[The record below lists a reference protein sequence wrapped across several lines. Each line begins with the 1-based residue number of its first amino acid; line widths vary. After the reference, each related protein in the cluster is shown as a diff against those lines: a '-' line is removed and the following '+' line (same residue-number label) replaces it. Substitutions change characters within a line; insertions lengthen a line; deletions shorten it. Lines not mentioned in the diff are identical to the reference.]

1 MYWWAGLASHAP
13 RLANFFTQTPGLRA
27 VVKAAA
33 TMAPERRVPLFAT
46 QTFREWF
53 RRRPARNADKPPV
66 LLWPDTWNNHFHPE
80 TAQAAVEA
88 LEDAGFRVTIPSVR
102 LCCGRPLY
110 DHGMLD
116 LAKSLLGQIL
126 EALRPQIRAGI
137 PIVGLEP
144 SCVSV
149 FRDELAGLLPDDADA
164 ELLGTQTYLFTEF
177 LARRAPGYR
186 PPPLP
191 RKAVIHEHCHDKAL
205 LDRGAGGRLFDALR
219 LDYRV
224 LDSGCCG
231 MAGAFGFERGEHY
244 DVSIR
249 AGERV
254 LLPAVRRADTETL
267 IVANGFSCR
276 EQIAQTTARQALH
289 PAQLVKMALDAR
301 GHPSDGAYPERQQ
314 QPDPA
319 AIRRRIARQGVAV
332 VATLLATAAA
342 AVVLRRRTRTS

>member
-1 MYWWAGLASHAP
+1 
-13 RLANFFTQTPGLRA
+13 
-27 VVKAAA
+27 
-33 TMAPERRVPLFAT
+33 MAPERRIPLFAT
-46 QTFREWF
+46 RTFREWF
-53 RRRPARNADKPPV
+53 RRRPARNAEGPPV

-116 LAKSLLGQIL
+116 LAKSLLRQIL
-126 EALRPQIRAGI
+126 EALRGEIRAGV

-149 FRDELAGLLPDDADA
+149 FRDELAGLLPDDPDA
-164 ELLGTQTYLFTEF
+164 QLLGAQTYLCTEF

-191 RKAVIHEHCHDKAL
+191 RKAVIHEHCHQKAL
-205 LDRGAGGRLFDALR
+205 LDRGASRRLFDALR
-219 LDYRV
+219 LDYRL

-254 LLPAVRRADTETL
+254 LLPAVRRASTDTL

-276 EQIAQTTARQALH
+276 EQVAQTTARQALH
-289 PAQLVKMALDAR
+289 PAQLIKMALDAR
-301 GHPSDGAYPERQQ
+301 DGPDGAYPERRQ
-314 QPDPA
+314 QPDPEA
-319 AIRRRIARQGVAV
+319 AGRRIVRGGVAV
-332 VATLLATAAA
+332 GAALLAAAAA
-342 AVVLRRRTRTS
+342 AVVLRRRSRSS